1 MLLTD
6 YSLNESWYVSYVDE
20 ILSGI
25 QLDEIELDESK
36 LIEETSDTILKF
48 CFEFSRCVQNKLL
61 ETNEEKDIQIYL
73 LSLRIASYNVN
84 LILSGIY
91 SRSKD
96 FFIKRPVLHLL
107 IFTNTNMFQYKELR
121 LIYDDWQNE
130 N

>member
-6 YSLNESWYVSYVDE
+6 YSLSENWYVSYVDE

-25 QLDEIELDESK
+25 QLNEIELDESA
-36 LIEETSDTILKF
+36 LINETSDILLKF
-48 CFEFSRCVQNKLL
+48 SLEFSRSVQSKLL

-84 LILSGIY
+84 LILNGIY

-96 FFIKRPVLHLL
+96 FFINRPVLFLL
-107 IFTNTNMFQYKELR
+107 MFTNTNMFQYKELR

>member
-6 YSLNESWYVSYVDE
+6 YSLSESWYVSYVDE

-36 LIEETSDTILKF
+36 LIEETSDTILTF
-48 CFEFSRCVQNKLL
+48 CLEFSRSVQNKLL

-84 LILSGIY
+84 LILRGIY

-96 FFIKRPVLHLL
+96 FFIKRPILHLL
-107 IFTNTNMFQYKELR
+107 IFTNANMFQYKELR